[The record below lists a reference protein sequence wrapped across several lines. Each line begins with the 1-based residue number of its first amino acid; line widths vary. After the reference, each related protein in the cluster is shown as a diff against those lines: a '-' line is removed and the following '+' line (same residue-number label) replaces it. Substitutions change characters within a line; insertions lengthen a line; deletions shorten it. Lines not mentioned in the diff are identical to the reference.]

1 MSTNYK
7 PKKKTYLKLLSY
19 STIGIE
25 MGVSVGAGFF
35 IGNYLDNKFITTK
48 PYLTIF
54 FIIAGFGAAVKS
66 FIRMVKKLQKEFE
79 NENKS

>member
-7 PKKKTYLKLLSY
+7 DKGKSFYKILSY

-25 MGVSVGAGFF
+25 MGVSIGAGFF
-35 IGNYLDNKFITTK
+35 LGNYLDNRFEVTR

-54 FIIAGFGAAVKS
+54 FTIAGFGAAIKA
-66 FIRMVKKLQKEFE
+66 
-79 NENKS
+79 

>member
-1 MSTNYK
+1 MGTSS
-7 PKKKTYLKLLSY
+7 KKDKSIYVKLLSY

-35 IGNYLDNKFITTK
+35 IGNYLDNRFYVTK

-54 FIIAGFGAAVKS
+54 FTLAGFGAAVKS
-66 FIRMVKKLQKEFE
+66 FVRMIKRLQKDFE
-79 NENKS
+79 NED

>member
-1 MSTNYK
+1 MGTSL
-7 PKKKTYLKLLSY
+7 KKKNSIYIKLLSY

-66 FIRMVKKLQKEFE
+66 FIRMIKKLQKDFK
-79 NENKS
+79 NEN

>member
-1 MSTNYK
+1 MGTKSNK
-7 PKKKTYLKLLSY
+7 DGSIYLKILSY

-35 IGNYLDNKFITTK
+35 IGNYLDNKFEITK

-54 FIIAGFGAAVKS
+54 FIIAGFGAAIKS
-66 FIRMVKKLQKEFE
+66 FMRMIRKLKKDFKDEY
-79 NENKS
+79 

>member
-1 MSTNYK
+1 MGTSS
-7 PKKKTYLKLLSY
+7 KKDKSIYVKLLSY

-35 IGNYLDNKFITTK
+35 IGNYLDNKFQVTK

-54 FIIAGFGAAVKS
+54 FIIVGFGAAIKS
-66 FIRMVKKLQKEFE
+66 FIKMIKKLQKDFKDE
-79 NENKS
+79 N

>member
-7 PKKKTYLKLLSY
+7 NKKKIYFKILSY

-25 MGVSVGAGFF
+25 MGISVGAGFF
-35 IGNYLDNKFITTK
+35 IGNFLDNKIQITK

-66 FIRMVKKLQKEFE
+66 FIRMVKKLQKEFKDE
-79 NENKS
+79 N